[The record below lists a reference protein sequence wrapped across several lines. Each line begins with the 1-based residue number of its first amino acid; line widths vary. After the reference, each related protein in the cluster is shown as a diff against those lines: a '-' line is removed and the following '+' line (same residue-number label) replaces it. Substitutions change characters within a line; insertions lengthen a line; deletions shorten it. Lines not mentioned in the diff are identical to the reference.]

1 MMIIILKILNQ
12 CILDVINTFHSKGY
26 PVYLFKWADI
36 MYNVVTEY
44 SDGDYN
50 DGYPYD
56 PASKI
61 SYPKFQSPSGNYYIS
76 LKYGIWDS
84 TSANL

>member
-1 MMIIILKILNQ
+1 MN
-12 CILDVINTFHSKGY
+12 
-26 PVYLFKWADI
+26 
-36 MYNVVTEY
+36 NVVTEY
-44 SDGDYN
+44 SEADYN

-61 SYPKFQSPSGNYYIS
+61 SYPKFQSPSGNHYIS

-84 TSANL
+84 ISELMIIIVYL